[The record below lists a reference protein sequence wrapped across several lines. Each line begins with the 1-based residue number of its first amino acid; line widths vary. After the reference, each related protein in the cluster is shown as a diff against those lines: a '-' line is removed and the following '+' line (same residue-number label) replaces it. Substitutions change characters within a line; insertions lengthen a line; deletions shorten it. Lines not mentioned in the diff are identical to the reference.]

1 MPVTATVGQEESGV
15 TSRIRGIVRRAGV
28 GAGVLALALG
38 AAACTGGDDEQSEA
52 PGTTPAAGQEPS
64 EESGAAPAPSDGG
77 AATDAGPF
85 SDEELEQASARF
97 VEGLQLLDDQDWEG
111 ACGLVLDPSTGAAPE
126 GERLQECVDGVGP
139 AVAAYADVLEPGTFD
154 VIDPS
159 MAQATDDGDGTVSLS
174 LLDEP
179 VDVPMVRAD
188 GEWYFSIPF

>member
-1 MPVTATVGQEESGV
+1 ME
-15 TSRIRGIVRRAGV
+15 
-28 GAGVLALALG
+28 
-38 AAACTGGDDEQSEA
+38 
-52 PGTTPAAGQEPS
+52 
-64 EESGAAPAPSDGG
+64 
-77 AATDAGPF
+77 
-85 SDEELEQASARF
+85 
-97 VEGLQLLDDQDWEG
+97 
-111 ACGLVLDPSTGAAPE
+111 
-126 GERLQECVDGVGP
+126 P